1 MLAGNGGMPVH
12 WQNLVVMFFEQAERF
27 GERPFLWRK
36 REGRFQPV
44 TWREVAARV
53 TSLARGLRQ
62 LGLARG
68 DRIVLV
74 AENRPAWLI
83 ADVAIM
89 AAGGITVP
97 AYTTNTEVDHLHILE
112 NSGARGAIVSS
123 RKLAGPLLAAIER
136 APAAEFLVSIE
147 PVEAPP
153 SVNSALYTWKD
164 VIARGDRDH
173 TNIIAAAGTFA
184 TADTACLI
192 YTSGT
197 GGAPKGVELHH
208 GAILHNCAGAAEVLA
223 EVGDGTETFLS
234 FLPLSHAYEHTT
246 GQYLPMAIGGEIYYA
261 EGVDKVV
268 SNIVEARPTI
278 LSAVPRFYEIMH
290 QRITHEIR
298 RAGGWRERLF
308 LQALRIGRQRYHRPE
323 SISLLDRVF
332 DRALDPLVRDRL
344 RARFGGRLKAM
355 VSGGAPL
362 NADVGI
368 FFTALGIPMIQGYGQ
383 TEAGPLISVNRI
395 GKPKIDTVG
404 PPLPGVEVK
413 IADDGEILVRGP
425 MVMKGYW
432 RNDEATR
439 ETLRDGWLHTGDIG
453 LVDSDGCIRI
463 TDRKRDIIV
472 VSGGDNISPARIEGL
487 LTLRPEIAQAM
498 VYGDRRPHLVALLVP
513 NPDWL
518 HQWARRQGKTVDLKA
533 LADDPDLRR
542 ALSDAVEDVNRAVS
556 VIERIRKFAV
566 LAEPFTI
573 DNEQLTPTMKI
584 RRHVIRKVYGDL
596 LVSLYD

>member
-1 MLAGNGGMPVH
+1 MPVH

-62 LGLARG
+62 LGLSRG

-83 ADVAIM
+83 ADVAVM

-97 AYTTNTEVDHLHILE
+97 AYTTNTEADHLHILE

-153 SVNSALYTWKD
+153 SVTSALHTWKD

-173 TNIIAAAGTFA
+173 TNIIAAAGAFA
-184 TADTACLI
+184 TSDTACLI

-290 QRITHEIR
+290 QRITHEVR
-298 RAGGWRERLF
+298 RVGGWRERLF
-308 LQALRIGRQRYHRPE
+308 LQALRIGRQRYRQPE
-323 SISLLDRVF
+323 SISLIDRVF

-395 GKPKIDTVG
+395 SKPKIDTVG
-404 PPLPGVEVK
+404 PPLTGVEVK

-432 RNDEATR
+432 QNEEATR

-453 LVDSDGCIRI
+453 EVDGDGCIRI

-487 LTLRPEIAQAM
+487 LTLRPEIGQAM

-513 NPDWL
+513 EADWL
-518 HQWARRQGKTVDLKA
+518 HHWARRQGKPLDLKA

-542 ALSDAVEDVNRAVS
+542 ALSEAVEDVNGAVS

-596 LVSLYD
+596 LTALYD